1 MRIEARRMADVLRA
15 RWPLALAGAAL
26 GARWAS
32 RRIRARRRSLTGQV
46 ALVTGGSRGLG
57 FLIARELGREGC
69 RLVICARNEEELR
82 GARRTLMCED
92 IEVLALAC
100 DVSDPA
106 QVDRLVSEV
115 MSQFGRIDIVVNNAG
130 IIQVGPFD
138 SFALPDFQQAMSV
151 NFWGIVHT
159 TLAVLPHM
167 RAKRAGRIVN
177 ITSIGGK
184 VAVPHLLPYECAKFA
199 AVGFSE
205 GLHAELARDG
215 VSITTVVPGLMRTG
229 SHRFALFHG
238 DRRGE
243 SLWFSLAARLPGL
256 AMSAERAAKLIVR
269 AAKRRDAEP
278 VIGLPAKLLRV
289 AKELVPG
296 TMLRLLGWINRLLP
310 RGT

>member
-1 MRIEARRMADVLRA
+1 MADVLKA
-15 RWPLALAGAAL
+15 RWPLALAGAAF
-26 GARWAS
+26 GARWAF
-32 RRIRARRRSLTGQV
+32 RRVRGRRRSLTGQV

-69 RLVICARNEEELR
+69 RLVICARSEEELR
-82 GARRTLMCED
+82 AARRTLMCED
-92 IEVLALAC
+92 IEVLALPC

-106 QVDRLVSEV
+106 QVNRLVSEL

-138 SFALPDFQQAMSV
+138 SFALPDFQQAMAV
-151 NFWGIVHT
+151 NFWGTVHT

-167 RAKRAGRIVN
+167 RANRAGRIVN

-184 VAVPHLLPYECAKFA
+184 VAVPHLLPYQCAKFA

-205 GLHAELARDG
+205 GLHAELAREG
-215 VSITTVVPGLMRTG
+215 VSVTTVVPGLMRTG
-229 SHRFALFHG
+229 SHRFALFSG

-256 AMSAERAAKLIVR
+256 AMSAERAAKQIVR
-269 AAKRRDAEP
+269 AAKRRDPEP
-278 VIGLPAKLLRV
+278 VIGLPAQLLRV

-296 TMLRLLGWINRLLP
+296 TVLRLLGWINRLLP
-310 RGT
+310 RGA